1 MEIQLPAGR
10 QLTVRMPTARAPPV
24 LAPLAPAPGAVENVP
39 AGLMSQWDIFGC
51 TVSGV
56 SIEPGPEVAGRRG
69 RKARQTRQALA
80 DAALELVLERGPAA
94 VTVED
99 VTERVDVSRRT
110 FSRYFTSKEEAVLDC
125 VRADCE
131 RINAALA
138 ARPAGEQPLTAYRAA
153 LRVWLAD
160 EREPAWHRRPGMR
173 ELLRLVTMEPSLTAV
188 HRRISVDAEEA
199 SIRIV
204 AARLGVD
211 PERDLRPS
219 VAVGAGV
226 AALLAAARAW
236 VRDTGAA
243 GLPELLERAFE
254 LLTAE
259 PSAEDP
265 QPHGTKGT
273 T

>member
-1 MEIQLPAGR
+1 MSIER
-10 QLTVRMPTARAPPV
+10 DSTPTAA
-24 LAPLAPAPGAVENVP
+24 
-39 AGLMSQWDIFGC
+39 D
-51 TVSGV
+51 
-56 SIEPGPEVAGRRG
+56 RRG

-80 DAALELVLERGPAA
+80 DAALGLVLERGLAA

-153 LRVWLAD
+153 LRAWLAD

-188 HRRISVDAEEA
+188 HRRISVEAEEQ
-199 SIRIV
+199 SIRIT

-219 VAVGAGV
+219 VAIGAGV

-236 VRDTGAA
+236 VRHAEGGTDERTE
-243 GLPELLERAFE
+243 LPELLERAFA
-254 LLTAE
+254 LLAAE

-265 QPHGTKGT
+265 PPQGRKSAT
-273 T
+273 

>member
-39 AGLMSQWDIFGC
+39 AGPMSQWDIFGC

-110 FSRYFTSKEEAVLDC
+110 FSRHFSSKEEAVLDC

-138 ARPAGEQPLTAYRAA
+138 ARPAGEQPLTAYR
-153 LRVWLAD
+153 
-160 EREPAWHRRPGMR
+160 
-173 ELLRLVTMEPSLTAV
+173 
-188 HRRISVDAEEA
+188 
-199 SIRIV
+199 
-204 AARLGVD
+204 
-211 PERDLRPS
+211 
-219 VAVGAGV
+219 

-265 QPHGTKGT
+265 PPHTGKKST

>member
-1 MEIQLPAGR
+1 M
-10 QLTVRMPTARAPPV
+10 
-24 LAPLAPAPGAVENVP
+24 
-39 AGLMSQWDIFGC
+39 
-51 TVSGV
+51 
-56 SIEPGPEVAGRRG
+56 SIERDSTPAAADRRG

-80 DAALELVLERGPAA
+80 DAALDLVLDRGLPA

-188 HRRISVDAEEA
+188 HRRISVEAEEQ
-199 SIRIV
+199 SIRIT

-211 PERDLRPS
+211 PELDLRPS

-236 VRDTGAA
+236 VRQDLRALP
-243 GLPELLERAFE
+243 GLPDLPDLLEQAFA
-254 LLTAE
+254 LLAAE

-265 QPHGTKGT
+265 PPQGRKST

>member
-1 MEIQLPAGR
+1 VYGR
-10 QLTVRMPTARAPPV
+10 
-24 LAPLAPAPGAVENVP
+24 
-39 AGLMSQWDIFGC
+39 S
-51 TVSGV
+51 V
-56 SIEPGPEVAGRRG
+56 SIEHDSAPTTGATAGAAEGRRG

-80 DAALELVLERGPAA
+80 DAALELVLEHGLAA

-110 FSRYFTSKEEAVLDC
+110 FSRHFTSKEEAVLDG
-125 VRADCE
+125 VRADCA

-138 ARPAGEQPLTAYRAA
+138 ARPAAEQPLTAYRAA

-160 EREPAWHRRPGMR
+160 EREPAWHHRPGMR
-173 ELLRLVTMEPSLTAV
+173 ELLRLVTMEPSLIAV
-188 HRRISVDAEEA
+188 HRRISVEAEEE
-199 SIRIV
+199 SIRIT

-236 VRDTGAA
+236 VRAVPAETGA

-259 PSAEDP
+259 PSAAEPSAEDP
-265 QPHGTKGT
+265 PPHGRKNAT
-273 T
+273 